1 MFTRQKHNFAIVF
14 ELIQITDV
22 LPVNP
27 YAGGLRGFGGG
38 NEAELP
44 HNLALCEG
52 HSIEKEK
59 GKKKRETRCLES
71 IRPNHVQSPYWLGDC
86 GLCDCRTNRQ
96 ILQHPIACRSPSA
109 ALGIDAGRRY
119 KSQRSHMPAQPSAAL
134 RVKRS
139 ALHLSRLTGGGGLE
153 WRVAM
158 RPSPRAD
165 GQGRARRSRAP
176 SRPA

>member
-1 MFTRQKHNFAIVF
+1 MFTRQKHNFSIVF

-27 YAGGLRGFGGG
+27 YAGGPRGLGGG

-71 IRPNHVQSPYWLGDC
+71 IRPNHVQSPYWLGAC
-86 GLCDCRTNRQ
+86 ELHDCRTNRR
-96 ILQHPIACRSPSA
+96 ILQHPIECAASLASAGDRCR
-109 ALGIDAGRRY
+109 
-119 KSQRSHMPAQPSAAL
+119 QP
-134 RVKRS
+134 
-139 ALHLSRLTGGGGLE
+139 
-153 WRVAM
+153 
-158 RPSPRAD
+158 P
-165 GQGRARRSRAP
+165 
-176 SRPA
+176 